1 VVAATSVGLIA
12 STSWPIKKEVA
23 MRRFLALLAVVALS
37 AVAIGSAAA
46 LGVNGGAIQA
56 GEDVTLICDP
66 NGVQVLGW
74 GLETDDGKVYSV
86 RIGGIADG
94 CQGNALFVRVTDGG
108 VTVAS
113 GTVDPLLA
121 SHTGAGQVTVSIP
134 GGYPA
139 VDIDDL
145 HVFIEGPSGS

>member
-1 VVAATSVGLIA
+1 
-12 STSWPIKKEVA
+12 
-23 MRRFLALLAVVALS
+23 MRRILALLAVGALS
-37 AVAIGSAAA
+37 ALAIGSAAA

-66 NGVQVLGW
+66 DGVNVRGW
-74 GLETDDGKVYSV
+74 GLETDDGMVYSV
-86 RIGGIADG
+86 RVGGIADA
-94 CQGNALFVRVTDGG
+94 CQGNSIFVRVTDGG

-113 GTVDPLLA
+113 GSVEVLA
-121 SHTGAGQVTVSIP
+121 GAHTGPTGQVTVSIP

>member
-1 VVAATSVGLIA
+1 
-12 STSWPIKKEVA
+12 
-23 MRRFLALLAVVALS
+23 MRRILALLAVGALS
-37 AVAIGSAAA
+37 ALAIGSAAA

-56 GEDVTLICDP
+56 GEDVTLVCDSD
-66 NGVQVLGW
+66 GVQVLGW

-86 RIGGIADG
+86 RIGGIADA
-94 CQGNALFVRVTDGG
+94 CQGNALYVKVTDGG
-108 VTVAS
+108 LTVAS
-113 GTVDPLLA
+113 GSVEPLLPA
-121 SHTGAGQVTVSIP
+121 HTGVGQVVVSIP

>member
-1 VVAATSVGLIA
+1 
-12 STSWPIKKEVA
+12 
-23 MRRFLALLAVVALS
+23 MRRTFALLAVLALS
-37 AVAIGSAAA
+37 ALAVGSAAA
-46 LGVNGGAIQA
+46 LGVNGGTIQA
-56 GEDVTLICDP
+56 GEDLTLVCDP

-86 RIGGIADG
+86 RIGGIADA
-94 CQGNALFVRVTDGG
+94 CQGNALFVKVTDGG

-121 SHTGAGQVTVSIP
+121 THTGAGQVTVPIP